1 MGYAA
6 HTATGDTGVSA
17 AGLPAR
23 EAAFTALRAV
33 LEKEMNLDAA
43 WREAKLN
50 DLEPRDAGFARL
62 LVLTTLRRLG
72 SIDAVL
78 DKFLR
83 KRPVGGNA
91 AAVHIMRIAAT
102 ELLALDGAAHAA
114 VDSAVRLTKKQKNL
128 AKLSGMVN
136 AVCRKVAGE
145 GVKLFDEIDAPKTD
159 TPAWLWMRLVHD
171 YGEDAARGIAS
182 AHRHGAPLDLSLRE
196 VSVPSIEKLGGA
208 MLPGG
213 TLRLDDAGSVP
224 DLPGYSEGEWWAQDA
239 AAALPV
245 RLLGNVKGKR
255 VLDLCAA
262 PGGKTMQLAAA
273 GAHVTALDL
282 SEIRSKRLLENLA
295 RTRLSVEVI
304 TADALEWEPPELF
317 DAILLDAPCS
327 ATGTIRRHPDLPYLK
342 SGKELT
348 SLVPLQDALLDR
360 AFGWLKPGGA
370 MVYAVCS
377 LLPAEGQKRMRA
389 FLNRQPDAEMIP
401 VLPGAGID
409 AEMIT
414 DGALRTLPHHW
425 AERGGIDGFYA
436 ARLRSKAKP
445 PLLLG

>member
-1 MGYAA
+1 M
-6 HTATGDTGVSA
+6 SI

-23 EAAFTALRAV
+23 EAALTALRAV
-33 LEKEMNLDAA
+33 LDKEFSLDVA
-43 WREAKLN
+43 WREAKLTTL
-50 DLEPRDAGFARL
+50 DPRDVGFARV

-78 DKFLR
+78 DQFLR

-91 AAVHIMRIAAT
+91 VAVHIMRIAAA

-128 AKLSGMVN
+128 GKLSGMVN

-145 GVKLFDEIDAPKTD
+145 GVRLFDQIDSEKVD

-171 YGEDAARGIAS
+171 YGEETARGIAT
-182 AHRHGAPLDLSLRE
+182 AHRNGAPLDLSIRDDPAGW
-196 VSVPSIEKLGGA
+196 SVRLA
-208 MLPGG
+208 G
-213 TLRLDDAGSVP
+213 TLLPSETVRLTDAGAVP
-224 DLPGYSEGEWWAQDA
+224 DLLGYTEGAWWAQDA
-239 AAALPV
+239 AAALPA
-245 RLLGNVKGKR
+245 RLLGDVKGKR

-282 SEIRSKRLLENLA
+282 SEVRMKRLIENLT
-295 RTRLSVEVI
+295 RTRLSVDVV
-304 TADALEWEPPELF
+304 TADALDWEPKEAF

-360 AFGWLKPGGA
+360 SVGWLKPGGA

-377 LLPAEGQKRMRA
+377 LLPAEGPRRMRA
-389 FLNRQPDAEMIP
+389 FLDRTPGIEMIP
-401 VLPGAGID
+401 LMPGAGID
-409 AEMIT
+409 PEMIV

-425 AERGGIDGFYA
+425 TDRGGIDGFYA
-436 ARLRSKAKP
+436 ARLRKAAEP
-445 PLLLG
+445 PTLRLG

>member
-1 MGYAA
+1 M
-6 HTATGDTGVSA
+6 SR

-23 EAAFTALRAV
+23 EAALTALRAV
-33 LEKEMNLDAA
+33 LDKEKPLDAA
-43 WREAKLN
+43 WAEAELSKL
-50 DLEPRDAGFARL
+50 DPRDAGFARL

-78 DKFLR
+78 DQFLR

-91 AAVHIMRIAAT
+91 VAVHIMRLAAA

-114 VDSAVRLTKKQKNL
+114 VDNAVRLTKKQKNL
-128 AKLSGMVN
+128 GKLSGMVN
-136 AVCRKVAGE
+136 AICRKVAGE
-145 GVKLFDEIDAPKTD
+145 GVKLFDEMDAARVD

-171 YGEDAARGIAS
+171 YGEEAARGIAV
-182 AHRHGAPLDLSLRE
+182 AHRVGAPLDLSMRE
-196 VSVPSIEKLGGA
+196 DAEGWATRMAGA
-208 MLPGG
+208 LLPGG
-213 TLRLDDAGSVP
+213 TVRLTDAGAVP
-224 DLPGYSEGEWWAQDA
+224 DLPGFAEGMWWAQDA
-239 AAALPV
+239 AAALPA
-245 RLLGNVKGKR
+245 RLLGDVKGKR

-273 GAHVTALDL
+273 GAQVTALDL
-282 SEIRSKRLLENLA
+282 SEARIKRLLENLA
-295 RTRLSVEVI
+295 RTRLSVKVVA
-304 TADALEWEPPELF
+304 ADALDWEPDAPF

-360 AFGWLKPGGA
+360 AFGWLKPGGS

-377 LLPAEGQKRMRA
+377 LLPAEGRKRIAA
-389 FLNRQPDAEMIP
+389 FLNRTEGAEMIP
-401 VLPGAGID
+401 LMPGAGIEP
-409 AEMIT
+409 EMIA

-425 AERGGIDGFYA
+425 EDRGGLDGFYA
-436 ARLRSKAKP
+436 ALLRKKP
-445 PLLLG
+445 EPPTVLLG

>member
-1 MGYAA
+1 M
-6 HTATGDTGVSA
+6 SI

-23 EAAFTALRAV
+23 EAALTALRAV
-33 LEKEMNLDAA
+33 LDKEFSLDVA
-43 WREAKLN
+43 WREAKLTTL
-50 DLEPRDAGFARL
+50 DPRDVGFARV

-78 DKFLR
+78 DQFLR

-91 AAVHIMRIAAT
+91 VAVHIMRIAAA

-128 AKLSGMVN
+128 GKLSGMVN

-145 GVKLFDEIDAPKTD
+145 GVRLFDQIDSEKVD

-171 YGEDAARGIAS
+171 YGEETARGIAT
-182 AHRHGAPLDLSLRE
+182 AHRNGAPLDLSIRDDPAGW
-196 VSVPSIEKLGGA
+196 SVRLA
-208 MLPGG
+208 G
-213 TLRLDDAGSVP
+213 TLLPSETVRLTDAGAVP
-224 DLPGYSEGEWWAQDA
+224 DLLGYTEGAWWAQDA
-239 AAALPV
+239 AAALPA
-245 RLLGNVKGKR
+245 RLLGDVKGKR

-282 SEIRSKRLLENLA
+282 SEVRMKRLIENLT
-295 RTRLSVEVI
+295 RTRLSVDVV
-304 TADALEWEPPELF
+304 TADALDWEPKEAF

-360 AFGWLKPGGA
+360 SVGWLKPGGA

-377 LLPAEGQKRMRA
+377 LLPAEGPRRMRA
-389 FLNRQPDAEMIP
+389 FLDRTPGIEMIP
-401 VLPGAGID
+401 LMPGAGID
-409 AEMIT
+409 PEMIV

-425 AERGGIDGFYA
+425 TDRGGIDGFYA
-436 ARLRSKAKP
+436 ARLRKAAEP
-445 PLLLG
+445 STLRLV

>member
-1 MGYAA
+1 
-6 HTATGDTGVSA
+6 VSV

-23 EAAFTALRAV
+23 EAAVTALCAV
-33 LEKEMNLDAA
+33 LDKEMSLDAA
-43 WREAKLN
+43 WREAKLTEL
-50 DLEPRDAGFARL
+50 DPRDAGFARL

-83 KRPVGGNA
+83 KRPVGRNA
-91 AAVHIMRIAAT
+91 AAVHIMRIAAA

-128 AKLSGMVN
+128 GKLSGMVN
-136 AVCRKVAGE
+136 AVCRKVANE
-145 GVKLFDEIDAPKTD
+145 GVKLFDKIDAPKVD

-171 YGEDAARGIAS
+171 YGEEAARGIAT
-182 AHRHGAPLDLSLRE
+182 AHRNGAPLDLSMRQNSE
-196 VSVPSIEKLGGA
+196 DWAEKLGGA
-208 MLPGG
+208 LLPGG
-213 TLRLDDAGSVP
+213 TVRLADAGAVP
-224 DLPGYSEGEWWAQDA
+224 ELEGYAEGAWWAQDA

-245 RLLGNVKGKR
+245 RLLGDMRGKR

-282 SEIRSKRLLENLA
+282 SEARVKRLLENLA
-295 RTRLSVEVI
+295 RTRVSVEVV
-304 TADALEWEPPELF
+304 TADALEWAPSEPF

-370 MVYAVCS
+370 LVYAVCS
-377 LLPAEGQKRMRA
+377 LLPAEGPKRIRA
-389 FLNRQPDAEMIP
+389 FLTRQQDAEMIP

-409 AEMIT
+409 AEMIV
-414 DGALRTLPHHW
+414 DGALRSAFAEQGATTIAAGITLKKRPAH
-425 AERGGIDGFYA
+425 
-436 ARLRSKAKP
+436 
-445 PLLLG
+445 

>member
-1 MGYAA
+1 MS
-6 HTATGDTGVSA
+6 V
-17 AGLPAR
+17 AGLAAR
-23 EAAFTALRAV
+23 EAALTALRAV
-33 LEKEMNLDAA
+33 LDKEMSLDAA
-43 WREAKLN
+43 WREAKLTEL
-50 DLEPRDAGFARL
+50 DPRDAGFARL
-62 LVLTTLRRLG
+62 LVLTALRRLG

-91 AAVHIMRIAAT
+91 VAVHIMRIAAT

-128 AKLSGMVN
+128 GKLSGMVN

-145 GVKLFDEIDAPKTD
+145 GVKLFDEIDSAKVD

-171 YGEDAARGIAS
+171 YGEEAARGIAT
-182 AHRHGAPLDLSLRE
+182 AHRNGAPLDLSMRE
-196 VSVPSIEKLGGA
+196 DPDGWTERLAGT

-213 TLRLDDAGSVP
+213 TVRLTDAGAVTE
-224 DLPGYSEGEWWAQDA
+224 LLGYSDGAWWAQDA

-245 RLLGNVKGKR
+245 RLLGDMTGKR

-273 GAHVTALDL
+273 GARVTALDL
-282 SEIRSKRLLENLA
+282 SEARIKRLLENLA
-295 RTRLSVEVI
+295 RTRLSAEVVA
-304 TADALEWEPPELF
+304 ADALDWEPPEKF

-377 LLPAEGQKRMRA
+377 LLPAEGPKRISA
-389 FLNRQPDAEMIP
+389 FLNRQSDAEMIP
-401 VLPGAGID
+401 VLPGAGIE
-409 AEMIT
+409 AEMIS

-425 AERGGIDGFYA
+425 ADHGGIDGFYA
-436 ARLRSKAKP
+436 ARLRNTAGP
-445 PLLLG
+445 TLLLG

>member
-1 MGYAA
+1 
-6 HTATGDTGVSA
+6 VSI

-23 EAAFTALRAV
+23 EAALTALRAV
-33 LEKEMNLDAA
+33 LDKEFSLDVA
-43 WREAKLN
+43 WREAKLTTL
-50 DLEPRDAGFARL
+50 DPRDVGFARV

-78 DKFLR
+78 DQFLR

-91 AAVHIMRIAAT
+91 VAVHIMRIAAA

-128 AKLSGMVN
+128 GKLSGMVN

-145 GVKLFDEIDAPKTD
+145 GVRLFDQIDSEKVD

-171 YGEDAARGIAS
+171 YGEETARGIAT
-182 AHRHGAPLDLSLRE
+182 AHRNGAPLDLSIRDDPAGW
-196 VSVPSIEKLGGA
+196 SVRLA
-208 MLPGG
+208 G
-213 TLRLDDAGSVP
+213 TLLPSETVRLTDAGAVP
-224 DLPGYSEGEWWAQDA
+224 DLLGYTEGAWWAQDA
-239 AAALPV
+239 AAALPA
-245 RLLGNVKGKR
+245 RLLGDVKGKR

-282 SEIRSKRLLENLA
+282 SEVRMKRLIENLT
-295 RTRLSVEVI
+295 RTRLSVDVV
-304 TADALEWEPPELF
+304 TADALDWEPKEAF

-360 AFGWLKPGGA
+360 SVGWLKPGGA

-377 LLPAEGQKRMRA
+377 LLPAEGPRRMRA
-389 FLNRQPDAEMIP
+389 FLDRTPGIEMIP
-401 VLPGAGID
+401 LMPGAGID
-409 AEMIT
+409 PEMIV

-425 AERGGIDGFYA
+425 TDRGGIDGFYA
-436 ARLRSKAKP
+436 ARLRKAAEP
-445 PLLLG
+445 STLRLV

>member
-1 MGYAA
+1 M
-6 HTATGDTGVSA
+6 SI

-23 EAAFTALRAV
+23 EAALTALRAV
-33 LEKEMNLDAA
+33 LDKEFSLDVA
-43 WREAKLN
+43 WREAKLTTL
-50 DLEPRDAGFARL
+50 DPRDVGFARV

-78 DKFLR
+78 DQFLR

-91 AAVHIMRIAAT
+91 VAVHIMRIAAA

-128 AKLSGMVN
+128 GKLSGMVN

-145 GVKLFDEIDAPKTD
+145 GVKLFDQIDSEKVD

-171 YGEDAARGIAS
+171 YGEETARGIAT
-182 AHRHGAPLDLSLRE
+182 AHRNGAPLDLSIRDDPAGW
-196 VSVPSIEKLGGA
+196 SVRLA
-208 MLPGG
+208 G
-213 TLRLDDAGSVP
+213 TLLPSETVRLTDAGAVP
-224 DLPGYSEGEWWAQDA
+224 DLLGYTEGAWWAQDA
-239 AAALPV
+239 AAALPA
-245 RLLGNVKGKR
+245 RLLGDVKGKR

-282 SEIRSKRLLENLA
+282 SEVRMKRLIENLT
-295 RTRLSVEVI
+295 RTRLSVDVV
-304 TADALEWEPPELF
+304 TADALDWEPKEAF

-360 AFGWLKPGGA
+360 AVGWLKPGGA

-377 LLPAEGQKRMRA
+377 LLPAEGPRRMRA
-389 FLNRQPDAEMIP
+389 FLDRTPGIEMIP
-401 VLPGAGID
+401 LMPGAGID
-409 AEMIT
+409 PEMIV

-425 AERGGIDGFYA
+425 TDRGGIDGFYA
-436 ARLRSKAKP
+436 ARLRKAAEP
-445 PLLLG
+445 PTLRLG

>member
-1 MGYAA
+1 M
-6 HTATGDTGVSA
+6 SN
-17 AGLPAR
+17 AGLAAR
-23 EAAFTALRAV
+23 EAALIALRSV
-33 LEKEMNLDAA
+33 LDKELSLDAA
-43 WREAKLN
+43 WKEAKL
-50 DLEPRDAGFARL
+50 DKLEPRDAGFARL

-91 AAVHIMRIAAT
+91 VAVHIMRIAAA

-128 AKLSGMVN
+128 EKLSGMVN

-145 GVKLFDEIDAPKTD
+145 GVKMFDEIDSAKVD

-171 YGEDAARGIAS
+171 YGEEAARGIAT
-182 AHRHGAPLDLSLRE
+182 AHRNGAPLDLSIRE
-196 VSVPSIEKLGGA
+196 DAAGWAERLAGTV
-208 MLPGG
+208 LPGE
-213 TLRLDDAGSVP
+213 TVRLTDAGAVP
-224 DLPGYSEGEWWAQDA
+224 DLLGFAEGAWWAQDA
-239 AAALPV
+239 AAALPA
-245 RLLGNVKGKR
+245 RLLGDVAGKR

-273 GAHVTALDL
+273 GARVTALDL
-282 SEIRSKRLLENLA
+282 SETRIKRLLENLA
-295 RTRLSVEVI
+295 RTRLTVDVVA
-304 TADALEWEPPELF
+304 ADALEWEPPEPF

-348 SLVPLQDALLDR
+348 SLVPLQDTLLDR

-370 MVYAVCS
+370 LVYAVCS
-377 LLPAEGQKRMRA
+377 LLPAEGPKRIKA
-389 FLNRQPDAEMIP
+389 FLNRTEDAEMIP
-401 VLPGAGID
+401 LMPGAGID
-409 AEMIT
+409 AEMII

-425 AERGGIDGFYA
+425 EDRGGIDGFYA
-436 ARLRSKAKP
+436 ARLRKKP
-445 PLLLG
+445 EPPTVLLG

>member
-1 MGYAA
+1 
-6 HTATGDTGVSA
+6 VSA

-23 EAAFTALRAV
+23 EAALTALRTV
-33 LEKEMNLDAA
+33 LDKELSLDAA
-43 WREAKLN
+43 WREAKLTEL
-50 DLEPRDAGFARL
+50 DPRDAGFARV

-78 DKFLR
+78 DRFLR

-91 AAVHIMRIAAT
+91 VAVHIMRIAAA

-114 VDSAVRLTKKQKNL
+114 VDCAVRLTKKQKNL
-128 AKLSGMVN
+128 GKLSGMVN

-145 GVKLFDEIDAPKTD
+145 GVKLFDEIDSAKVD

-171 YGEDAARGIAS
+171 YGEEAARGIAA
-182 AHRHGAPLDLSLRE
+182 AHRNGAPLDLSIRDDAPAWAERL
-196 VSVPSIEKLGGA
+196 VGA
-208 MLPGG
+208 LLPGE
-213 TLRLDDAGSVP
+213 TVRLADAGAVP
-224 DLPGYSEGEWWAQDA
+224 DLLGYSDGAWWAQDA
-239 AAALPV
+239 AAALPA
-245 RLLGNVKGKR
+245 RLLGDVKGKR

-273 GAHVTALDL
+273 GAQVTALDL
-282 SEIRSKRLLENLA
+282 SEMRMKRLIENVT
-295 RTRLSVEVI
+295 RTRLSVDIV
-304 TADALEWEPPELF
+304 TADALEWEPSEPF

-360 AFGWLKPGGA
+360 AFSWLKPGGA

-377 LLPAEGQKRMRA
+377 LLPAEGPKRISA
-389 FLNRQPDAEMIP
+389 FLNRQSDAEMIP
-401 VLPGAGID
+401 VLPGGGIE
-409 AEMIT
+409 AEMIV

-436 ARLRSKAKP
+436 ARLRNNAAP
-445 PLLLG
+445 TVLLG

>member
-1 MGYAA
+1 M
-6 HTATGDTGVSA
+6 SR

-23 EAAFTALRAV
+23 EAALTALRAV
-33 LEKEMNLDAA
+33 LDKEMSLDAA
-43 WREAKLN
+43 WAEAKLTTL
-50 DLEPRDAGFARL
+50 DPRDAGFARL
-62 LVLTTLRRLG
+62 LVLTCLRRLG

-91 AAVHIMRIAAT
+91 VAVHIMRIAAV

-128 AKLSGMVN
+128 GKLSGMVN

-145 GVKLFDEIDAPKTD
+145 GVKLFDEIDAAKVD

-171 YGEDAARGIAS
+171 YGEDAARGIAA
-182 AHRHGAPLDLSLRE
+182 AHRNGAPLDLSIRE
-196 VSVPSIEKLGGA
+196 DATGWSERLAGTL
-208 MLPGG
+208 LPGE
-213 TLRLDDAGSVP
+213 TVRLTDAGAVP
-224 DLPGYSEGEWWAQDA
+224 ELLGYTEGAWWAQDA
-239 AAALPV
+239 AAALPA
-245 RLLGNVKGKR
+245 RLLGDVRGKR

-273 GAHVTALDL
+273 GAQVTALDL
-282 SEIRSKRLLENLA
+282 SEARIKRLLENLA
-295 RTRLSVEVI
+295 RTRLSVEVVA
-304 TADALEWEPPELF
+304 ADALEWEPPEPF

-360 AFGWLKPGGA
+360 AFGWLRPGGA

-377 LLPAEGQKRMRA
+377 LLPAEGHKRIGA

-401 VLPGAGID
+401 VMPGAGIE
-409 AEMIT
+409 AEMIV

-425 AERGGIDGFYA
+425 VDRGGIDGFYA
-436 ARLRSKAKP
+436 ARLRSKVAP
-445 PLLLG
+445 TVLLG

>member
-1 MGYAA
+1 M
-6 HTATGDTGVSA
+6 SA
-17 AGLPAR
+17 AGLAAR
-23 EAAFTALRAV
+23 EAALTALRAV
-33 LEKEMNLDAA
+33 LDKELSLDVA
-43 WREAKLN
+43 WREAKLTTL
-50 DLEPRDAGFARL
+50 DPRDAGFARL

-91 AAVHIMRIAAT
+91 VAVHIMRIAAA

-128 AKLSGMVN
+128 GKLSGMVN

-145 GVKLFDEIDAPKTD
+145 GVKLFGEIDSAKVD

-171 YGEDAARGIAS
+171 YGEEAARGIAT
-182 AHRHGAPLDLSLRE
+182 AHRNGAPLDLSIRE
-196 VSVPSIEKLGGA
+196 DAAGWSERLAGTL
-208 MLPGG
+208 LPGE
-213 TLRLDDAGSVP
+213 TVRLADAGAVP
-224 DLPGYSEGEWWAQDA
+224 DLLGYAEGSWWAQDA
-239 AAALPV
+239 AAALPA
-245 RLLGNVKGKR
+245 RLLGDVKGKR

-282 SEIRSKRLLENLA
+282 SEVRMKRLIENVT
-295 RTRLSVEVI
+295 RTRLSVDVV
-304 TADALEWEPPELF
+304 TADALDWDPKEPF

-370 MVYAVCS
+370 LVYAVCS
-377 LLPAEGQKRMRA
+377 LLPAEGPKRISA
-389 FLNRQPDAEMIP
+389 FLGRTPDAEMIS
-401 VLPGAGID
+401 LIPGAGIE
-409 AEMIT
+409 AEMIAG
-414 DGALRTLPHHW
+414 GALRTLPHHW
-425 AERGGIDGFYA
+425 TEQGGIDGFYA
-436 ARLRSKAKP
+436 ARLRSNVQP
-445 PLLLG
+445 PMLLG

>member
-1 MGYAA
+1 
-6 HTATGDTGVSA
+6 VSI

-23 EAAFTALRAV
+23 EAALTALRAV
-33 LEKEMNLDAA
+33 LDKEFSLDVA
-43 WREAKLN
+43 WREAKLTTL
-50 DLEPRDAGFARL
+50 DPRDVGFARV

-78 DKFLR
+78 DQFLR

-91 AAVHIMRIAAT
+91 VAVHIMRIAAA

-128 AKLSGMVN
+128 GKLSGMVN

-145 GVKLFDEIDAPKTD
+145 GVKLFDQIDSEKVD

-171 YGEDAARGIAS
+171 YGEETARGIAT
-182 AHRHGAPLDLSLRE
+182 AHRNGAPLDLSIRDDPAGW
-196 VSVPSIEKLGGA
+196 SVRLA
-208 MLPGG
+208 G
-213 TLRLDDAGSVP
+213 TLLPSETVRLTDAGAVP
-224 DLPGYSEGEWWAQDA
+224 DLLGYTEGAWWAQDA
-239 AAALPV
+239 AAALPA
-245 RLLGNVKGKR
+245 RLLGDVKGKR

-282 SEIRSKRLLENLA
+282 SEVRMKRLIENLT
-295 RTRLSVEVI
+295 RTRLSVDVV
-304 TADALEWEPPELF
+304 TADALDWEPKEAF

-360 AFGWLKPGGA
+360 AVGWLKPGGA

-377 LLPAEGQKRMRA
+377 LLPAEGPRRMRA
-389 FLNRQPDAEMIP
+389 FLDRTPGIEMIP
-401 VLPGAGID
+401 LMPGAGID
-409 AEMIT
+409 PEMIV

-425 AERGGIDGFYA
+425 TDRGGIDGFYA
-436 ARLRSKAKP
+436 ARLRKATEP
-445 PLLLG
+445 PTLRLV

>member
-1 MGYAA
+1 M
-6 HTATGDTGVSA
+6 SI

-23 EAAFTALRAV
+23 EAALTALRAV
-33 LEKEMNLDAA
+33 LDKEFSLDVA
-43 WREAKLN
+43 WREAKLTTL
-50 DLEPRDAGFARL
+50 DPRDVGFARV

-78 DKFLR
+78 DQFLR

-91 AAVHIMRIAAT
+91 VAVHIMRIAAA

-128 AKLSGMVN
+128 GKLSGMVN

-145 GVKLFDEIDAPKTD
+145 GVKLFDQIDSEKVD

-171 YGEDAARGIAS
+171 YGEETARGIAT
-182 AHRHGAPLDLSLRE
+182 AHRNGAPLDLSIRDDPAGW
-196 VSVPSIEKLGGA
+196 SVRLA
-208 MLPGG
+208 G
-213 TLRLDDAGSVP
+213 TLLPSETVRLTDAGAVP
-224 DLPGYSEGEWWAQDA
+224 DLLGYTEGAWWAQDA
-239 AAALPV
+239 AAALPA
-245 RLLGNVKGKR
+245 RLLGDVKGKR

-282 SEIRSKRLLENLA
+282 SEVRMNRLIENLT
-295 RTRLSVEVI
+295 RTRLSVDVV
-304 TADALEWEPPELF
+304 TADALDWEPKEAF

-360 AFGWLKPGGA
+360 AVGWLKPGGA

-377 LLPAEGQKRMRA
+377 LLPAEGPRRMRA
-389 FLNRQPDAEMIP
+389 FLDRTPGIEMIP
-401 VLPGAGID
+401 LMPGAGID
-409 AEMIT
+409 PEMIV

-425 AERGGIDGFYA
+425 TDRGGIDGFYA
-436 ARLRSKAKP
+436 ARLRKAAEP
-445 PLLLG
+445 PTLRLG

>member
-1 MGYAA
+1 M
-6 HTATGDTGVSA
+6 TT

-23 EAAFTALRAV
+23 EAALTALRAV
-33 LEKEMNLDAA
+33 LDKEMSLDAA
-43 WREAKLN
+43 WREAKLT
-50 DLEPRDAGFARL
+50 DLDPRDAGFARL

-91 AAVHIMRIAAT
+91 VAVHIMRIAAA

-114 VDSAVRLTKKQKNL
+114 VDNAVRLTKKQKNL
-128 AKLSGMVN
+128 GKLSGMVN

-145 GVKLFDEIDAPKTD
+145 GVKLFDEIDSAKVD

-171 YGEDAARGIAS
+171 YGEEAARGIAA
-182 AHRHGAPLDLSLRE
+182 AHRNGAPLDLSMRDDPAGWAERLAGT
-196 VSVPSIEKLGGA
+196 L
-208 MLPGG
+208 LPGE
-213 TLRLDDAGSVP
+213 TVRLTEAGAVP
-224 DLPGYSEGEWWAQDA
+224 ELLGYTEGAWWAQDA
-239 AAALPV
+239 AAALPA
-245 RLLGNVKGKR
+245 RMLGDVKGKR

-273 GAHVTALDL
+273 GALVTALDL
-282 SEIRSKRLLENLA
+282 SDARIKRLLENLA
-295 RTRLSVEVI
+295 RTRLSVEVVS
-304 TADALEWEPPELF
+304 ADALEWEPPEPF

-360 AFGWLKPGGA
+360 AFSWLKPGGA

-389 FLNRQPDAEMIP
+389 FLARTPEAEMISL
-401 VLPGAGID
+401 VPGSGIEE
-409 AEMIT
+409 EMIV

-425 AERGGIDGFYA
+425 ADRGGIDAFYA
-436 ARLRSKAKP
+436 ARLRKQAIKL
-445 PLLLG
+445 PLLG

>member
-1 MGYAA
+1 
-6 HTATGDTGVSA
+6 VSI

-23 EAAFTALRAV
+23 EAALTALRAV
-33 LEKEMNLDAA
+33 LDKEFSLDVA
-43 WREAKLN
+43 WREAKLTTL
-50 DLEPRDAGFARL
+50 DPRDVGFARV

-78 DKFLR
+78 DQFLR

-91 AAVHIMRIAAT
+91 VAVHIMRIAAA

-128 AKLSGMVN
+128 GKLSGMVN

-145 GVKLFDEIDAPKTD
+145 GVKLFDQIDSEKVD

-171 YGEDAARGIAS
+171 YGEETARGIAT
-182 AHRHGAPLDLSLRE
+182 AHRNGAPLDLSIRDDPAGW
-196 VSVPSIEKLGGA
+196 SVRLA
-208 MLPGG
+208 G
-213 TLRLDDAGSVP
+213 TLLPSETVRLTDAGAVP
-224 DLPGYSEGEWWAQDA
+224 DLLGYTEGAWWAQDA
-239 AAALPV
+239 AAALPA
-245 RLLGNVKGKR
+245 RLLGDVKGKR

-282 SEIRSKRLLENLA
+282 SEVRMKRLIENLT
-295 RTRLSVEVI
+295 RTRLSVDVV
-304 TADALEWEPPELF
+304 TADALDWEPKEAF

-360 AFGWLKPGGA
+360 AVGWLKPGGA

-377 LLPAEGQKRMRA
+377 LLPAEGPRRMRA
-389 FLNRQPDAEMIP
+389 FLDRTPGIEMIP
-401 VLPGAGID
+401 LMPGAGID
-409 AEMIT
+409 PEMIV

-425 AERGGIDGFYA
+425 TDRGGIDGFYA
-436 ARLRSKAKP
+436 ARLRKAAEP
-445 PLLLG
+445 PTLRLG